1 MVKCT
6 FQLQNMFSCSVCQ
19 TTLPIYWEQRQCFDH
34 RSSHCQLGT
43 ISTNKI
49 SPKTYSQLHLFVN
62 NEDSKGSSRNLRY
75 LLIGIGWY
83 ITWGGGGG
91 QLIVMFSKGRLNTSF
106 SLALRLILGNRR
118 RKSFSKHEKIYNKE
132 KSILC
137 IYLSLLTVREGG
149 DLQLIAL
156 LNLSVLGYSFV
167 VFHVKAKRK

>member
-49 SPKTYSQLHLFVN
+49 SPTYSQLHLFVN

-91 QLIVMFSKGRLNTSF
+91 QLVVMFSKERLNTSF
-106 SLALRLILGNRR
+106 SLALR
-118 RKSFSKHEKIYNKE
+118 
-132 KSILC
+132 SILK
-137 IYLSLLTVREGG
+137 G
-149 DLQLIAL
+149 
-156 LNLSVLGYSFV
+156 
-167 VFHVKAKRK
+167 K